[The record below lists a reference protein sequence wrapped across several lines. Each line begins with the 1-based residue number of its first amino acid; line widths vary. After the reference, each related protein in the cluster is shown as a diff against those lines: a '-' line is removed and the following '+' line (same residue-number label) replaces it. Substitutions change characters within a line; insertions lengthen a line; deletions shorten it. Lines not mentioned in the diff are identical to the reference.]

1 MPWELLHIPL
11 MLPAFALVLARLGGL
26 MIAAPIFS
34 GAAIPRRVKGAFTI
48 GMAWVIFPL
57 VAGQVPQD
65 VSVSTVVTGMVGE
78 LMIGL
83 SIGLALATLISGV
96 QLGGMVAA
104 QQAGIALGQSFD
116 PTVDES
122 STVIGQAY
130 SIFIYMVF
138 LVVGGHR
145 ALVAAL
151 LDTFLI
157 IPPLSFQF
165 NDSLLELLVEMLTGA
180 FVMAVRLAGPV
191 LIALVLLTLAMG
203 LISRTMPQ
211 LNILSVGFTLKALV
225 MLAVAG
231 LAMVA
236 AQEVVLEMTFAGL
249 DRIREVFGLPA

>member
-1 MPWELLHIPL
+1 

-26 MIAAPIFS
+26 MMAAPILS
-34 GAAIPRRVKGAFTI
+34 GLAIPRRVKGALTI
-48 GMAWVIFPL
+48 GMAWLVYPL
-57 VAGQVPQD
+57 VAGRVPQD
-65 VSVSTVVTGMVGE
+65 VALSAVVTGMLGE

-96 QLGGMVAA
+96 QLGGLVAA

-130 SIFIYMVF
+130 SIFLYLAF
-138 LVVGGHR
+138 LAMGGHR
-145 ALVAAL
+145 AMVAAL
-151 LDTFLI
+151 LDTFVI
-157 IPPLSFQF
+157 IPPLSFGF
-165 NDSLLELLVEMLTGA
+165 SDSLVMLLVEMLTAA

-191 LIALVLLTLAMG
+191 LIALTLLTIAMG

-211 LNILSVGFTLKALV
+211 LNILSVGFTLKVLV

-231 LAMVA
+231 LAVVA

-249 DRIREVFGLPA
+249 DRIREVLGLPA